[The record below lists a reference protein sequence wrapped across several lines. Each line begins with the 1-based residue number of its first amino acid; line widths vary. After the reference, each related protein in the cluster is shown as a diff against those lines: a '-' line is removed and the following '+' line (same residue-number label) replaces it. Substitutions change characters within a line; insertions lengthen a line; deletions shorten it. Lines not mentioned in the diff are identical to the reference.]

1 MTPRHNLDPVRP
13 GRDAILV
20 ADDLSVTFSKR
31 AGLRSKHVVH
41 ALRNVSI
48 DVTAQETVA
57 IVGESGSGKS
67 TLLRTLAGLQ
77 RAKSGYARV
86 DVHQLPIVSGR
97 YPQAARAAVQMV
109 FQDPYSSLNP
119 AMTVAQLVGE
129 GLATHTTFSPS
140 EQRDRVTEL
149 LDAVGLPGDFARRR
163 PGELSGGQRQ
173 RVGIAR
179 ALAPNPKVL
188 LLDEPVSSLDAVT
201 QRQIV
206 DVLANLQEQHR
217 IAYLFV
223 THDLGL
229 VRAMSSRVVVMYQG
243 RSVETGPTDAV
254 WSNPRHPYT
263 QALLSAIPV
272 ADPVAQAKRRAERLA
287 LAAAASQRERV
298 TLKPGAAGC
307 PFVHR
312 CPNAIALCAEQ
323 FPAATLDAVDARTVR
338 CHVPIARVPRPSA
351 NGISSGLIA

>member
-1 MTPRHNLDPVRP
+1 MTSRSTIDEARP
-13 GRDAILV
+13 HRDAVLV

-31 AGLRSKHVVH
+31 AGVRSKHVVH
-41 ALRNVSI
+41 ALRNVSV

-86 DVHQLPIVSGR
+86 GLHQLPIVSGR

-129 GLATHTTFSPS
+129 GLATHTTLGVS
-140 EQRDRVTEL
+140 EQRDRVAEL
-149 LDAVGLPGDFARRR
+149 LDAVGLSGDFARRR
-163 PGELSGGQRQ
+163 PSELSGGQRQ

-206 DVLANLQEQHR
+206 DVLARLQEQHQ

-223 THDLGL
+223 AHDLGL

-243 RSVETGPTDAV
+243 RSVETGPTNAV

-263 QALLSAIPV
+263 QALLSAIPI
-272 ADPVAQAKRRAERLA
+272 ADPVAQAERRAKRLS
-287 LAAAASQRERV
+287 LAAATNHRERLV
-298 TLKPGAAGC
+298 VQPGADGC
-307 PFVHR
+307 PFAQR
-312 CPNAIALCAEQ
+312 CPNSIAVCGERFPDVALDPAEE
-323 FPAATLDAVDARTVR
+323 RTVR
-338 CHVPIARVPRPSA
+338 CHVPLARLPRPGTNA
-351 NGISSGLIA
+351 VISGLIA